1 LGGEEALLARQPS
14 IVGFGVY
21 IWNVSQTAEV
31 IATLKRVR
39 PDLTVVLG
47 GPEVSL
53 ASKTKIRPVLAQW
66 MTSAQNPYFGKAMVN
81 RVWFQLF
88 GRGLVNPVDDLNNDL
103 NPASH
108 PQLLVDLAEAMGLD
122 TVWLGE
128 GHFLPHRSVLSAP
141 IVVASAIAARTKRL
155 RTGMAVQVLPLIHP
169 LRIAEEA
176 ATVDQISQ
184 GRFEF
189 GIGRSGNV
197 RAYDIMGIDYAESK
211 ERFQEALDIILQ
223 AWSGETF
230 SYAGKYNRITNATLS
245 PLPYQKPY
253 PTIRIAASSGDSFG
267 RIGRLGYPI
276 FLGLRVMDVDDLKTN
291 LRDYKE
297 EWMKAGHPGD
307 AGNIN
312 VRFPMYIAPS
322 NEEAIEEPKESIEAF
337 FRRMRELFEYSLGRA
352 GTERNEVRQARY
364 ERLANATY
372 EDLLETRVV
381 FGSPESVIDR
391 LNQFQEMLGITGIT
405 AELNPGGFLPKEAV
419 HRSLRLLTEEVIP
432 AFK

>member
-1 LGGEEALLARQPS
+1 MDFGVFLDFVLRPGGTPEEAFKES
-14 IVGFGVY
+14 F
-21 IWNVSQTAEV
+21 
-31 IATLKRVR
+31 
-39 PDLTVVLG
+39 D
-47 GPEVSL
+47 
-53 ASKTKIRPVLAQW
+53 
-66 MTSAQNPYFGKAMVN
+66 
-81 RVWFQLF
+81 
-88 GRGLVNPVDDLNNDL
+88 
-103 NPASH
+103 
-108 PQLLVDLAEAMGLD
+108 LVDLAEESGLD

-128 GHFLPHRSVLSAP
+128 MHFNPNRSVLSAP
-141 IVVASAIAARTKRL
+141 IIVACSIATRTKRL
-155 RTGMAVQVLPLIHP
+155 RVGMAVQVLPLIHP

-197 RAYDIMGIDYAESK
+197 RAYDIMGIDYGESK
-211 ERFQEALDIILQ
+211 ERFQEALEIILQ

-230 SYAGKYNRITNATLS
+230 SYQGKYNRITNALLS
-245 PLPYQKPY
+245 PLPYQKPHHK
-253 PTIRIAASSGDSFG
+253 IRIAASSGDSFG

-276 FLGLRVMDVDDLKTN
+276 FLGLRFMDVEDLKTN
-291 LRDYKE
+291 LRDYRE
-297 EWMKAGHPGD
+297 DWMKAGHPGG
-307 AGNIN
+307 AGDIN

-322 NEEAIEEPKESIEAF
+322 DEEALEEPKESIEAF
-337 FRRMRELFEYSLGRA
+337 FRRMREIFEYSLGRA
-352 GTERNEVRQARY
+352 GTERSEVRQARY

-391 LNQFQEMLGITGIT
+391 LTQFQEMLGITGIT